1 MTFWTCTMFER
12 WNFLIRVRSFCI
24 NISIKTLLDT
34 FLKFRKEGMITQR
47 QSNSLWKRSV
57 VGSGCN
63 SCRIETSMSISALP
77 FPQGTRVKACFQEV
91 VDGPW
96 LRIEL
101 DFFSPASVNLIS
113 YVSSGAPLIPWRACL
128 VFLSSKK
135 KTWKKL
141 AERDHWEAKSVQR
154 YWKGKGGNSGLEGL
168 GRWICISKCKI

>member
-1 MTFWTCTMFER
+1 MYYVWEVK
-12 WNFLIRVRSFCI
+12 LSDRVRSFCI
-24 NISIKTLLDT
+24 NISIQTLLDT

-47 QSNSLWKRSV
+47 QTNSLWRRSV

-101 DFFSPASVNLIS
+101 DFFSSASVNLIC

-135 KTWKKL
+135 KTWKKIG
-141 AERDHWEAKSVQR
+141 
-154 YWKGKGGNSGLEGL
+154 WKGSLRSQISPEILERKRRQFRP
-168 GRWICISKCKI
+168 GRIGKVDLHQQM